1 MLDSSASSW
10 SMRASQCCDRTS
22 LMSSWI
28 AAWRRLTCLFK
39 YGFFNIKSVARC
51 VDVSIRCSWLLCCQA
66 GIYSQFGRNT
76 TLEPYMAKDFSL
88 LLISLA
94 TVLPPVPAVSCLG

>member
-1 MLDSSASSW
+1 MNSESTYTIYKEPYFGYLH
-10 SMRASQCCDRTS
+10 
-22 LMSSWI
+22 L
-28 AAWRRLTCLFK
+28 
-39 YGFFNIKSVARC
+39 NVAC
-51 VDVSIRCSWLLCCQA
+51 TNKCICSWLLCCQA